1 MKKEARLL
9 AEKMFLKHGGKIT
22 NRDIADAVKVNALT
36 VGRWKRYDDWEGKL
50 KGIEEA
56 AAKEAA
62 PVTVRKKAARDKAVK
77 LYLDAGGN
85 ITNKDLAMKAGVSP
99 ATISK
104 WKEQDD
110 WMALLEEP
118 APQEA
123 SIEEPEPEAEVQ
135 EPAKEESYVQ
145 PEIQEEPELDVGEL
159 ASPEQIIEI
168 NRRIDD
174 LLKRDYLTASE
185 LADVAAAKSDL
196 LEAVQTYLAIVRE
209 VGEMSIEG

>member
-1 MKKEARLL
+1 MKKEARLQ

-22 NRDIADAVKVNALT
+22 NREIADAVKVNALT
-36 VGRWKRYDDWEGKL
+36 VGRWKRYDDWDGKL

-62 PVTVRKKAARDKAVK
+62 PVTIRKKAARDKALK
-77 LYLDAGGN
+77 LYVDAGGN
-85 ITNKDLAMKAGVSP
+85 ITNKDLARKVGVSP

-104 WKEQDD
+104 WKEQDAWFD
-110 WMALLEEP
+110 LIEEPATEEALLEELH
-118 APQEA
+118 EEVLEVMK
-123 SIEEPEPEAEVQ
+123 EEPTLPLEAT
-135 EPAKEESYVQ
+135 
-145 PEIQEEPELDVGEL
+145 EEPELDVGEL

-174 LLKRDYLTASE
+174 LLKRDYLTAGE

-209 VGEMSIEG
+209 VGEMSTEG